1 MIDSSPAFQ
10 PAAQPTPDQR
20 PGGPLRIAAM
30 ADLHIHKDRHY
41 ENAAVFAEVSQ
52 NADVLVLCGDLTNLG
67 TPEEAQH
74 LAKDLMTLRIPAL
87 AVLGNHDYHSGRAT
101 EVKDILRRANV
112 LFLDEDETFELRG
125 VGFAGIKGFGGGFS
139 SHMLSSFGED
149 ATKHFVAEALKES
162 LALEHALQRLE
173 TPRCVVLMHYVP
185 IAATAVG
192 EPPEIFPFLGCS
204 RLGETIDRFNVVA
217 AFHGHAHRGSP
228 VGHTP
233 KGVPVYNVAMELML
247 KVHRRPYVIVE
258 V

>member
-1 MIDSSPAFQ
+1 MIDTAPNYQ
-10 PAAQPTPDQR
+10 PVISQPRDGR
-20 PGGPLRIAAM
+20 VRVAAM
-30 ADLHIHKDRHY
+30 ADLHVHKDRHHD
-41 ENAAVFAEVSQ
+41 NAPLFAEISQ

-74 LAKDLMTLRIPAL
+74 LAKDLMALRLPVL
-87 AVLGNHDYHSGRAT
+87 AVLGNHDYHSGKAD
-101 EVKDILRRANV
+101 ELKDVLRRAGV
-112 LFLDEDETFELRG
+112 IFLDEDETFELGG
-125 VGFAGIKGFGGGFS
+125 VGFAGIKGFGGGFA
-139 SHMLSSFGED
+139 SHMLSSFGEE

-185 IAATAVG
+185 VAATAMG

-204 RLGETIDRFNVVA
+204 RLAETIDRFNVVA

-228 VGHTP
+228 VGQTP
-233 KGVPVYNVAMELML
+233 KGVPVYNVAMELMM
-247 KVHRRPYVIVE
+247 KVHRRPYLVVE